1 MLCHITMWLLY
12 IQNSCQARALSH
24 FALFTVTLN
33 HQKERRRKKKHR
45 ERNPSQA
52 GGRDSFNV
60 IILASDMMVLWT
72 ILT

>member
-1 MLCHITMWLLY
+1 MFHRIRMLLVHI
-12 IQNSCQARALSH
+12 QSNCQAKTLLHFCIIYSH
-24 FALFTVTLN
+24 FEL
-33 HQKERRRKKKHR
+33 KKKHR

-60 IILASDMMVLWT
+60 IILASDMMALWT